1 MATSTQPL
9 WEFPVFS
16 DANPKPGYMG
26 RIAARR
32 ASGVKM
38 FYQNIKMHYD
48 DNCIPDRP
56 RPGLPTT
63 ASGIAR
69 QGTRGNYAT
78 SGLSE
83 NKKKREER
91 QVKRQRKLRKERR
104 TVIRVGTLKVGIMSG
119 MGRELADMME

>member
-1 MATSTQPL
+1 
-9 WEFPVFS
+9 
-16 DANPKPGYMG
+16 
-26 RIAARR
+26 
-32 ASGVKM
+32 
-38 FYQNIKMHYD
+38 MHYD
-48 DNCIPDRP
+48 DNCIPDWP

-91 QVKRQRKLRKERR
+91 QVKRQRKLRKEKR